1 MNCTLLIVGIIAV
14 VVIIMV
20 ASLKT
25 RQKRKSSACLYAH
38 HECPDY
44 FGPHGDSLRSIY
56 IVQTKGI
63 RQPLVYPDKPE
74 WEIIQKEQ
82 SDPEGACCE
91 YIHIKEKRNNQS
103 EWEYHI
109 CWIKDF
115 EWLLQFDLPRIL
127 TNKAFFDE
135 YLHKAET
142 GDADA
147 QTLMGS
153 CYAHCLDLANNVI
166 TFDEE
171 KALYWWGKAAE
182 QGHRYAMMELAIYYF
197 NKKDYAKAADW
208 NEWGDCNLYL
218 IEQQFRIS
226 EQASILKQELLQEIK
241 LAVRDA
247 KREYFNNAHYELEQL
262 IEGRSQKDRIAAID
276 FLERQ
281 EDDWNAFQ
289 TFIDNAN
296 NLMLIL
302 PEKVEKRIGIK
313 RMSTLMERARKVG
326 WGSKEYWDR
335 LFQRGRYADHNL
347 CLGLAM
353 CSYEN
358 MVKDSQKAE
367 EEYKDHPERFE
378 DITLYKD
385 GKPFAPST
393 DTDNPLID
401 IALVCEIYDKV
412 AKYMETKNSE
422 DWPNDELLEEYN
434 YGMDLEDSLELDG
447 ICILYTLRIAVK
459 KRGVE

>member
-1 MNCTLLIVGIIAV
+1 MFYILLIVGIIVVTIIAV
-14 VVIIMV
+14 VI
-20 ASLKT
+20 LKA
-25 RQKRKSSACLYAH
+25 KRKNKRKTYLYAH
-38 HECPDY
+38 HECPSY

-63 RQPLVYPDKPE
+63 RQQLFYPDKPE
-74 WEIIQKEQ
+74 WEIIEKNQ

-91 YIHIKEKRNNQS
+91 YIQIKEKRNNQS

-127 TNKAFFDE
+127 TDKTYFNE
-135 YLHKAET
+135 HLLKAES

-147 QTLMGS
+147 QTLIGS
-153 CYAHCLDLANNVI
+153 CYAHCLELAKNVV
-166 TFDEE
+166 TRDEE
-171 KALYWWGKAAE
+171 KALYWWNKAVK
-182 QGHRYAMMELAIYYF
+182 QGHRYAMMELAIYYY
-197 NKKDYAKAADW
+197 NKKDYDKAADW
-208 NEWGDCNLYL
+208 NEWGNCQVSI
-218 IEQQFRIS
+218 IERHYKTI
-226 EQASILKQELLQEIK
+226 ERHLKWELLREIRS
-241 LAVRDA
+241 AVRDA

-262 IEGRSQKDRIAAID
+262 TEGRSQKDQIAVTD
-276 FLERQ
+276 YFERLEN
-281 EDDWNAFQ
+281 DWCAFQ
-289 TFIDNAN
+289 TFIDNTHD
-296 NLMLIL
+296 LMLIR
-302 PEKVEKRIGIK
+302 PEDIEKRIGIK
-313 RMSTLMERARKVG
+313 KMSMLKEQARRVG
-326 WGSKEYWDR
+326 WGSEEYWNQ
-335 LFQRGRYADHNL
+335 LFQRGRNADHNM

-358 MVKDSQKAE
+358 MVKDSQKIE